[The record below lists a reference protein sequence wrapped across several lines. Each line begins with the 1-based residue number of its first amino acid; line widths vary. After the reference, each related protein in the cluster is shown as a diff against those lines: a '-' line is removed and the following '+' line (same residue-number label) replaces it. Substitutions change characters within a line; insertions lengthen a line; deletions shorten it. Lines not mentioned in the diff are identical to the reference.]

1 MGNYTFTAYDVK
13 NNETN
18 VYDKYECTTGQCEY
32 EYKGDKTYNIT
43 AIDKELTKTNLD
55 TLLK

>member
-32 EYKGDKTYNIT
+32 EYKGDKTYNIP